1 MQSQSI
7 IAIERIDYGSKSLL
21 LRLSQINHYEITGPV
36 PGI

>member
-7 IAIERIDYGSKSLL
+7 VVIERIDYVSKKLL
-21 LRLSQINHYEITGPV
+21 LRLRQINHYEITGLV